1 MLRVKRKIVVYMLV
15 SVTVFTAVFT
25 SYVQSVYAKEALAD
39 VAKRTFQYLFS
50 QYGGEVIADD
60 VIEDFYTKCKDQI
73 DAVQYTQ
80 NEDGTVTFSEDQVKQ
95 LCDLLDQYF
104 EETPEAIDV
113 VWLPV
118 ITEKNLKASWFQSTE
133 SYYKAMSIL
142 TAEDAPDLIGLYRDH
157 HVSQYTSMHMD
168 VFVNVDENGNYSASN
183 TGHYSYTPLYFDLS
197 DMVMHLNAT
206 QFYESFINSV
216 AYLTNAFGN
225 EYTTNV
231 YNHVQFIDKNGVSTS
246 HSGWYW
252 NVGSGWKK
260 VDSADQVNSRIIP
273 RTAVFNPFYE
283 GLLGTPA
290 NYNRYFVPVA
300 SSKSGIHYIP
310 VFANANAYKNWITGQ
325 GSYYKFDSG
334 YTGGSITV
342 NPNADYSKI
351 TDALADIMKQSM
363 ANGENMTTM
372 LSRMQATFSKTLGE
386 ISGALGDIE
395 DNTQETNNWL
405 QKIFDLLEAQQKEL
419 QDYFASSGESL
430 DDLIGLLS
438 HTDDDGNRT
447 SIYDLLGSFL
457 LLFRVQQEDLQ
468 AYMADAQDFFKLFPF
483 ELKSWI
489 SSART
494 DITDAIAEV
503 VDAVKSMNMSVNIN
517 PDDLDPGG
525 GDGESLWT
533 QLGKGLAKI
542 LTAILD
548 LLKVLIFKGLDALG
562 YLAGV
567 MVDNIGTV
575 FDGIEEY
582 FDRYISY
589 IEENTFF
596 AEIRGILP
604 EELGTF
610 MVLGFFSIAIAGII
624 KYAKKG

>member
-1 MLRVKRKIVVYMLV
+1 MLKLRHKIVSYILVTVTIV
-15 SVTVFTAVFT
+15 SVAFG
-25 SYVQSVYAKEALAD
+25 SYVQSVQATAIADYASNYIRGMLTGLGNSLSD
-39 VAKRTFQYLFS
+39 SLFNRFVNWL
-50 QYGGEVIADD
+50 GGEIDSTYDITDMTFGTFVDSFCSHYGWEPSD
-60 VIEDFYTKCKDQI
+60 VYTEDELNQI
-73 DAVQYTQ
+73 IFKQ
-80 NEDGTVTFSEDQVKQ
+80 NI
-95 LCDLLDQYF
+95 LDEMNSLFEKYL
-104 EETPEAIDV
+104 EETPEAVDV
-113 VWLPV
+113 VWMPV
-118 ITEKNLKASWFQSTE
+118 ISSDKLPIEWFNSTTIYYQMR
-133 SYYKAMSIL
+133 SYA
-142 TAEDAPDLIGLYRDH
+142 DDRD
-157 HVSQYTSMHMD
+157 
-168 VFVNVDENGNYSASN
+168 YSAVQFFG
-183 TGHYSYTPLYFDLS
+183 TYTKYWGYGDLS
-197 DMVMHLNAT
+197 DVY
-206 QFYESFINSV
+206 FVCSESADTIFNQVNTWSSSWGDSLP
-216 AYLTNAFGN
+216 A
-225 EYTTNV
+225 
-231 YNHVQFIDKNGVSTS
+231 QFIRSLTFLGSDGLGLSVPADAIYGMDDGV
-246 HSGWYW
+246 
-252 NVGSGWKK
+252 K
-260 VDSADQVNSRIIP
+260 VDMSATLSNLRLIYPFTADPSRFGY
-273 RTAVFNPFYE
+273 TAWQ
-283 GLLGTPA
+283 GTGFLVRGCNTDA
-290 NYNRYFVPVA
+290 ASFVPVFRDKL
-300 SSKSGIHYIP
+300 S
-310 VFANANAYKNWITGQ
+310 FMEWITGN

-334 YTGGSITV
+334 YQGGSITI
-342 NPNADYSKI
+342 NPDADYSKI
-351 TDALADIMKQSM
+351 TDAIADVMKQSM
-363 ANGENMTTM
+363 ANGDNMSTM

-567 MVDNIGTV
+567 MVDNIGSV
-575 FDGIEEY
+575 FDGIGEY
-582 FDRYISY
+582 FDRYIGY

-596 AEIRGILP
+596 AEIRCILP

>member
-1 MLRVKRKIVVYMLV
+1 MLILV
-15 SVTVFTAVFT
+15 TAVTVAFS
-25 SYVQSVYAKEALAD
+25 SYVQSVQAAEVVAIASEVYVAIRFALA
-39 VAKRTFQYLFS
+39 AFGITTS
-50 QYGGEVIADD
+50 DD
-60 VIEDFYTKCKDQI
+60 FMVDLASDKYI
-73 DAVQYTQ
+73 VQTVNDMLASGAIVE
-80 NEDGTVTFSEDQVKQ
+80 NEDKTITFSEEAINQ
-95 LCDLLDQYF
+95 LRALFDEYIAS
-104 EETPEAIDV
+104 TPEAIDV
-113 VWLPV
+113 VWMPV

-142 TAEDAPDLIGLYRDH
+142 TAEDAPDLIGLYRYYY
-157 HVSQYTSMHMD
+157 VSQYSPMHLD
-168 VFVNVDENGNYSASN
+168 VYCYLDEDGNYTTSFTDHAV
-183 TGHYSYTPLYFDLS
+183 YTPVYFDLS
-197 DMVMHLNAT
+197 DTVMHLNSM
-206 QFYESFINSV
+206 QFSESQINSA

-225 EYTTNV
+225 EYRTNV
-231 YNHVQFIDKNGVSTS
+231 NWNVQYIDKNGVSAGY
-246 HSGWYW
+246 SGWYW
-252 NVGSGWKK
+252 NIGSGWESLASKFGLR
-260 VDSADQVNSRIIP
+260 AP
-273 RTAVFNPFYE
+273 RGVVFNPFFEGTLVSPGGNYE
-283 GLLGTPA
+283 H
-290 NYNRYFVPVA
+290 FVPVA

-310 VFANANAYKNWITGQ
+310 VFANANAYKDWITGQ

-363 ANGENMTTM
+363 ANGDNMTTM
-372 LSRMQATFSKTLGE
+372 LSRMQAAFTKTLGE
-386 ISGALGDIE
+386 ISGTLGDIE
-395 DNTQETNNWL
+395 GNTQQTNSWL

-419 QDYFASSGESL
+419 QDYFASSGETL

-438 HTDDDGNRT
+438 HTDENGNRT

-457 LLFRVQQEDLQ
+457 LLFRVQQEDLH

-503 VDAVKSMNMSVNIN
+503 VDAVKDINMSVNIN

-567 MVDNIGTV
+567 MVENIGTV
-575 FDGIEEY
+575 FSGIGAY
-582 FDRYISY
+582 FDRYIGY

-596 AEIRGILP
+596 AGIRGIFP
-604 EELGTF
+604 EELETF

>member
-1 MLRVKRKIVVYMLV
+1 MDDGVKVDMSATLSNLRLIYP
-15 SVTVFTAVFT
+15 FTADPSRF
-25 SYVQSVYAKEALAD
+25 
-39 VAKRTFQYLFS
+39 
-50 QYGGEVIADD
+50 G
-60 VIEDFYTKCKDQI
+60 YTAWQGTGFLVRGCNT
-73 DAVQYTQ
+73 DA
-80 NEDGTVTFSEDQVKQ
+80 
-95 LCDLLDQYF
+95 
-104 EETPEAIDV
+104 
-113 VWLPV
+113 
-118 ITEKNLKASWFQSTE
+118 AS
-133 SYYKAMSIL
+133 
-142 TAEDAPDLIGLYRDH
+142 
-157 HVSQYTSMHMD
+157 
-168 VFVNVDENGNYSASN
+168 
-183 TGHYSYTPLYFDLS
+183 
-197 DMVMHLNAT
+197 
-206 QFYESFINSV
+206 
-216 AYLTNAFGN
+216 
-225 EYTTNV
+225 
-231 YNHVQFIDKNGVSTS
+231 
-246 HSGWYW
+246 
-252 NVGSGWKK
+252 
-260 VDSADQVNSRIIP
+260 
-273 RTAVFNPFYE
+273 
-283 GLLGTPA
+283 
-290 NYNRYFVPVA
+290 FVPVFRDKL
-300 SSKSGIHYIP
+300 S
-310 VFANANAYKNWITGQ
+310 FMEWITGN

-334 YTGGSITV
+334 YQGGSITI
-342 NPNADYSKI
+342 NPDADYSKI
-351 TDALADIMKQSM
+351 TDAIADVMKQSM
-363 ANGENMTTM
+363 ANGDNMSTM

-567 MVDNIGTV
+567 MVDNIGSV
-575 FDGIEEY
+575 FDGIGEY
-582 FDRYISY
+582 FDRYIGY

-596 AEIRGILP
+596 AEIRCILP